1 MCCFW
6 PFANTTKKGLGF
18 WPLAQNLRPLFVCVM
33 HNAQNILRPPK
44 SRANHRPTMHPPPDS
59 ERPHTAIT
67 LFPYTLARTRTKQGH
82 KLISLLFFTIV
93 VCVRLRLPCFF
104 SRDPVRTSFHSG
116 PAFLFAHPPMPAR
129 LFACSSVACSSFA
142 CPLRLPKPNPY
153 FAPSSKGGITKG
165 DLSFFPHGTERRA
178 HAYAAP
184 LLNVCV
190 PLSLFLCSNECARAL

>member
-6 PFANTTKKGLGF
+6 PFATTTKKGLGF

-93 VCVRLRLPCFF
+93 VCVC
-104 SRDPVRTSFHSG
+104 
-116 PAFLFAHPPMPAR
+116 AFAFALLLFARPSQD
-129 LFACSSVACSSFA
+129 LF
-142 CPLRLPKPNPY
+142 PLRSCFSLCAPPNAGASFCLLFCCLLFFCLP
-153 FAPSSKGGITKG
+153 S
-165 DLSFFPHGTERRA
+165 
-178 HAYAAP
+178 
-184 LLNVCV
+184 
-190 PLSLFLCSNECARAL
+190 